1 MGTVISPGGKDR
13 ELGTRKNDRIE
24 KERDKTNMVKVVEVV
39 CLPRMSNSRPMGR
52 VEKPKCLN

>member
-13 ELGTRKNDRIE
+13 GLGTRKNDRIE
-24 KERDKTNMVKVVEVV
+24 ERDKTNMVEVV